1 LGWGW
6 KGRRGEE
13 ERGVFRNGE
22 RDA

>member
-6 KGRRGEE
+6 KGRRGEQ

>member
-6 KGRRGEE
+6 KGRRGDE

-22 RDA
+22 REA